1 MISGSKAQYKGS
13 GTVNGS
19 DDYGFLLTA
28 TDGKLKGDGIDKF
41 RIKVWSKSTGDVVYD
56 NKPGSDDIDT
66 SGQTEL
72 VGGSIVIHK

>member
-1 MISGSKAQYKGS
+1 
-13 GTVNGS
+13 
-19 DDYGFLLTA
+19 L
-28 TDGKLKGDGIDKF
+28 

-72 VGGSIVIHK
+72 GGGSIVIHK